1 MYFDFS
7 IYSPTHH
14 TYMAIYPCI
23 TPLHVFV
30 AAFLLC
36 FPRIEPHYCKFQYFR
51 FICPYPSWLLLLLL
65 LLLMSP
71 PPTPRSPCMVL
82 LLPVFY
88 FISYIYWFFSARFL
102 HAQPAIGGLEMASFP
117 QFLCLCFWLLFFVF
131 YSRLIL
137 LLSLFLY
144 APHFWFAL
152 FNLFLYFP
160 FYTYYFW
167 I

>member
-71 PPTPRSPCMVL
+71 PHPAPRAWFCCCL
-82 LLPVFY
+82 Y
-88 FISYIYWFFSARFL
+88 FILFHIFIGFFPPASCMPSPQLEAWRCL
-102 HAQPAIGGLEMASFP
+102 HSLKF
-117 QFLCLCFWLLFFVF
+117 FCLCFWLLFFVF